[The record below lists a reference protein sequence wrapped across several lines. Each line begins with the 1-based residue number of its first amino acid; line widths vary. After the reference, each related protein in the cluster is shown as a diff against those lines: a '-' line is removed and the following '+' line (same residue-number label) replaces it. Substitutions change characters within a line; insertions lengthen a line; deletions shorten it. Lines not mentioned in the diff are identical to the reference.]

1 LLPAKLLIA
10 LSLLGI
16 SFVAAWLSYHGF
28 EIHFLRLKRF
38 FEGGRESYPNVLA
51 ASQSVEL

>member
-1 LLPAKLLIA
+1 VIIA

-16 SFVAAWLSYHGF
+16 SFVAAWLSYYGF

-38 FEGGRESYPNVLA
+38 FEYGRQPRPHVLTTA
-51 ASQSVEL
+51 PQSVEL